1 MAKMI
6 SRKFIIRKAFLGKGI
21 TVILSDID
29 GNKIEYDHDL
39 VFKNNEEFFKKQQSF
54 EKLGYFMNNG
64 IPDEVNL

>member
-54 EKLGYFMNNG
+54 EKLGYYMSNEV
-64 IPDEVNL
+64 PDEIEL